1 MLRKFCSNTNRVK
14 NKKKGAL
21 APFFIEKFLYFFK
34 FKMMNWF
41 ELFSFQVV
49 NNKYKITYWG
59 ENPLEV
65 NISTKLIGL
74 DSIHH
79 TVKYTFKHSGI
90 WFIPNLDYRGCSYIS
105 ISLVENNL
113 VLFDKL
119 IEKKLSLTAKGQNI
133 ICVGLNKTGT
143 TSFTNALENLG
154 YKKFSEN
161 QQFQFISPAVYHN
174 DYGKIFSA
182 LNNPQYNLFNDK
194 PFSFPKIFKKIFSH
208 RPNDIYVLTVRSS
221 SEKWA
226 ESVMNFYNFKSFDNL
241 KNPSHYVHTKFT
253 DNSERFLLD
262 LLIPMIESWNVKTS
276 KDLKT
281 SLVQV
286 YEKHQNE
293 CLNFFQDKP
302 NFYIVEIEKK
312 GELKKFTDWLNI
324 KNEELNFPWINKT
337 K

>member
-14 NKKKGAL
+14 NKKKGAN
-21 APFFIEKFLYFFK
+21 APFSIEKFLYFFK
-34 FKMMNWF
+34 FKIMNWF
-41 ELFSFQVV
+41 KLFSFQVV
-49 NNKYKITYWG
+49 NNKYKITYLG

-74 DSIHH
+74 DGIHH
-79 TVKYTFKHSGI
+79 TIKYTFEHSGT

-119 IEKKLSLTAKGQNI
+119 IDKKLCSTAKGQNI
-133 ICVGLNKTGT
+133 ICIGLNKSGT
-143 TSFTNALENLG
+143 SSFTNAMENLG

-161 QQFQFISPAVYHN
+161 QQFQFVSPAVYHN
-174 DYGKIFSA
+174 DYGKVFSV
-182 LNNPQYNLFNDK
+182 LNNPQYNLYNDM
-194 PFSFPKIFKKIFSH
+194 PFSLPKVFKKIYEQ
-208 RPNDIYVLTVRSS
+208 RPNDIFILTLRSD

-262 LLIPMIESWNVKTS
+262 LLVPMIESWNVKTS
-276 KDLKT
+276 EDLKT

-286 YEKHQNE
+286 YEEHKNE